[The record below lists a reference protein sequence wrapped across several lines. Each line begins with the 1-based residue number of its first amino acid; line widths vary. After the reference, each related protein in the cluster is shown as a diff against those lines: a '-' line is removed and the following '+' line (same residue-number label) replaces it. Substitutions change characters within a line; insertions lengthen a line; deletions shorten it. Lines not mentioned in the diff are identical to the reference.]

1 MFNFASCNLMMFV
14 LGIVLFSSTVLLP
27 QFLQT
32 LMGYT
37 AQTAGMVLSVAAIL
51 LLFLLPVVG
60 RLAARFQARHLLAFG
75 WVTLAVGMYLSCKRI
90 DLLISFRAATVMRIW
105 QYL

>member
-1 MFNFASCNLMMFV
+1 MDVRLFKMFNFASCNLMMFV

-37 AQTAGMVLSVAAIL
+37 AETAGMVLSGAAIL
-51 LLFLLPVVG
+51 LLFLH
-60 RLAARFQARHLLAFG
+60 RSSAASRRGSRPGTFSLSGGSHSRGHVFLLQAHRSPH
-75 WVTLAVGMYLSCKRI
+75 
-90 DLLISFRAATVMRIW
+90 
-105 QYL
+105 